1 MALRGKFVPEGI
13 LDELPDLPAT
23 WWSELEDR
31 LAWKREQAQFF
42 DLRLWTSPQGE
53 KRVAIPIRDSK
64 GRLVN
69 IRLLKPLDDQY
80 EIINLRLGQGEASTV
95 YGGARLYPASNELPT
110 GYHKVPRWVVRNEAE
125 VITALCNELAAVCTT
140 GDPSR
145 WHPALSKPFRGQM
158 VIVCFPHDEL
168 SQQEARKVAQAVARE
183 AAGVMI
189 FHWPADFAREL
200 LRTAGRRLC
209 DWFRLGYSA
218 SDLLAL
224 SDSAEVVKALEA
236 EPDGGEGAPSEEGAG
251 RFWVLGPS
259 GRASF
264 RPALLAAEI
273 LKENDFITD
282 RESGITYA
290 YNGRHYQP
298 LVQAD
303 LQRLALSKLG
313 DQATIPRVN
322 DAVGQVVALSTLPMG
337 EGLNSRPEYLCLPNG
352 MLNLDTLEILDHHPS
367 YRATYM
373 IPWEFDPK
381 EPQDCRAFKAYLES
395 TGNPKAVWN
404 EVQEFAGYCLWPDCR
419 YEKALFL
426 VGVKG
431 AGKSTLLE
439 VLEWLVGEANF
450 SAVDLEDLDKPHER
464 AALHE
469 KMLNIADE
477 ADSKFF
483 STKYFNTITSG
494 KSLQAAFK
502 YGHSFTFRPRCKLA
516 CSANDFPRAGGH
528 TDAFLDRLLV
538 VRFHRSFRGTA
549 QQDPELA
556 DKLKAELPG
565 IFAWAIVGLNRLR
578 ERGRFPTSQAS
589 QEAIREYRLD
599 INNVLEFAREMVTSD
614 PEEDGMPAEVRKD
627 ELYLAYSGWCK
638 DSGYKPMGAALFFK
652 RLKEAGLFAWTVTR
666 RVTPNGRQFYLEG
679 IRLEVRKSL

>member
-1 MALRGKFVPEGI
+1 MAQRGKFIPEEVWEA
-13 LDELPDLPAT
+13 LPELPEA
-23 WWSELEDR
+23 WWSALEKR
-31 LAWKREQAQFF
+31 LAWSREVAQAYGP
-42 DLRLWTSPQGE
+42 RLWTSPQGE
-53 KRVAIPIRDSK
+53 ERAAIPIRDSQN
-64 GRLVN
+64 RLVN
-69 IRLLKPLDDQY
+69 LRLLKPLDDQY
-80 EIINLRLGQGEASTV
+80 EVINFRLGQGEQAKAF
-95 YGGARLYPASNELPT
+95 GGARLFPAGDELAT
-110 GYHKVPRWVVRNEAE
+110 GGKRAIWWVVRNEAE
-125 VITALCNELAAVCTT
+125 VITALSNQVPAVCTT
-140 GDPSR
+140 GDPTR
-145 WHPALSKPFRGQM
+145 WHPALSKPLRGQT

-168 SQQEARKVAQAVARE
+168 SQQEARSVARALARE
-183 AAGVMI
+183 AAAVMI
-189 FHWPADFAREL
+189 YRWPAAFAGPMP
-200 LRTAGRRLC
+200 RTAGRRLC
-209 DWFRLGYSA
+209 HWFATGYSA

-224 SDSAEVVKALEA
+224 AESAEVIKPPDP
-236 EPDGGEGAPSEEGAG
+236 EPDGGEGAPGPEGAS

-264 RPALLAAEI
+264 RPALLAREI
-273 LKENDFITD
+273 LSENDFITD

-298 LVQAD
+298 MVQAD
-303 LQRLALSKLG
+303 LQRLALTKLG

-337 EGLNSRPEYLCLPNG
+337 QGLNSRPEFLCLPNG
-352 MLNLDTLEILDHHPS
+352 MLHLDSLDILPHDPG

-373 IPWEFDPK
+373 IPWEFDPHD
-381 EPQDCRAFKAYLES
+381 PRDCLAFKAYLES
-395 TGNPKAVWN
+395 TGNPPAVIN
-404 EVQEFAGYCLWPDCR
+404 EIQEFAGYCLWPDCR

-439 VLEWLVGEANF
+439 VLEWLVGEANY

-469 KMLNIADE
+469 KMLNISDE
-477 ADSKFF
+477 ADSKYF

-516 CSANDFPRAGGH
+516 CSANDFPRAAGH

-556 DKLKAELPG
+556 AKLKVELPG

-578 ERGRFPTSQAS
+578 ARGRFPGSQAS

-599 INNVLEFAREMVTSD
+599 INNVLEFAREMLTS
-614 PEEDGMPAEVRKD
+614 EAEADGMPPEVRKD
-627 ELYLAYSGWCK
+627 ELYRAYSGWCK
-638 DSGYKPMGAALFFK
+638 DNGYKPMGAALFFK
-652 RLKEAGLFAWTVTR
+652 RLKEAGLFSWKETR
-666 RVTPNGRQFYLEG
+666 RTVNGNRYFYLEG
-679 IRLEVRKSL
+679 LGLAVRKAA